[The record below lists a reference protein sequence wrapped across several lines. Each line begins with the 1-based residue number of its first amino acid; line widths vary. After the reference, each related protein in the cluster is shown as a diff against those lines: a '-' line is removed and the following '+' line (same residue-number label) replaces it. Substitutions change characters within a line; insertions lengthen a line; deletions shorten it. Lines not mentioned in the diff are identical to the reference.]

1 MDYLGLDR
9 KKVDKV
15 AKSLN
20 ELLAAYQLHYQKLR
34 NFHWNL
40 KSNHF
45 FVLHDK
51 FEEFYTD
58 ANEKIDDIAERIL
71 TLRVQ
76 PLSQL
81 SDYLNVS
88 RISEVS
94 EDLEDDEMVRE
105 VLSDYKELITIGREV
120 LEVAG
125 DAKDEGTIDLI
136 AGYVGD
142 LEKNSWMLASYLE
155 KHNPEVPN
163 IKKANAKANEAR
175 QKA

>member
-15 AKSLN
+15 AKNLN

-76 PLSQL
+76 PLSQM
-81 SDYLNVS
+81 SDYLEVS
-88 RISEVS
+88 KISEVS

-105 VLSDYKELITIGREV
+105 VLNDYKVLISIGREV
-120 LEVAG
+120 LSSAD
-125 DAKDEGTIDLI
+125 DANDEGTTDMIG
-136 AGYVGD
+136 AYVGD

-155 KHNPEVPN
+155 KHNPKIPN
-163 IKKANAKANEAR
+163 TKKVKEKA
-175 QKA
+175 

>member
-71 TLRVQ
+71 TLGVQ

-105 VLSDYKELITIGREV
+105 VLSDYKELIAIGREV

-125 DAKDEGTIDLI
+125 DASDEGTIDLI

-142 LEKNSWMLASYLE
+142 LEKNGWMLASYLE
-155 KHNPEVPN
+155 KHNPAIPN
-163 IKKANAKANEAR
+163 TKKAKSKAG
-175 QKA
+175 KD

>member
-9 KKVDKV
+9 KKIDKV

-88 RISEVS
+88 RISEVR
-94 EDLEDDEMVRE
+94 EDLDDDEMVKE
-105 VLSDYKELITIGREV
+105 VLSDYTELITIGREV
-120 LEVAG
+120 LEAAG
-125 DAKDEGTIDLI
+125 EANDEGTIDLI
-136 AGYVGD
+136 GGYVGD

-155 KHNPEVPN
+155 KHKPTVLSS
-163 IKKANAKANEAR
+163 KKEKAE
-175 QKA
+175 

>member
-9 KKVDKV
+9 EKVDKV
-15 AKSLN
+15 GQSLN
-20 ELLAAYQLHYQKLR
+20 ELLSAYHLHYQKLR

-40 KSNHF
+40 TSNHF

-51 FEEFYTD
+51 FEEYYTD

-71 TLRVQ
+71 TLRIQ

-81 SDYLNVS
+81 SDYLKLS
-88 RISEVS
+88 RIKECP
-94 EDLEDDEMVRE
+94 ETLGDDEMVRE
-105 VLSDYKELITIGREV
+105 VLNDFTILIGLGREV
-120 LEVAG
+120 LEAAG
-125 DAKDEGTIDLI
+125 EANDEGTIDLI

-155 KHNPEVPN
+155 KH
-163 IKKANAKANEAR
+163 ITKR
-175 QKA
+175 

>member
-9 KKVDKV
+9 KKLDKV
-15 AKSLN
+15 AGSLN
-20 ELLAAYQLHYQKLR
+20 DLLAAYQLHYQKLR

-81 SDYLNVS
+81 SDYLKVS
-88 RISEVS
+88 RISEVG
-94 EDLEDDEMVRE
+94 EDLEDDEMVKE
-105 VLSDYKELITIGREV
+105 VLSDYTALITIGREV
-120 LEVAG
+120 LEAAG
-125 DAKDEGTIDLI
+125 DANDEGTIDLI

-155 KHNPEVPN
+155 KHKPTVPAT
-163 IKKANAKANEAR
+163 KKA
-175 QKA
+175 

>member
-9 KKVDKV
+9 KKIDIV

-81 SDYLNVS
+81 SDYLKVS
-88 RISEVS
+88 RISEVG

-105 VLSDYKELITIGREV
+105 VLSDYSELITIGREV
-120 LEVAG
+120 LEAAG
-125 DAKDEGTIDLI
+125 EAKDEGTIDLI

-155 KHNPEVPN
+155 KHKPSVPAR
-163 IKKANAKANEAR
+163 KKEKVS
-175 QKA
+175 

>member
-9 KKVDKV
+9 NKVDKV
-15 AKSLN
+15 AKTLN
-20 ELLAAYQLHYQKLR
+20 DLLAAYQLHYQKLR

-76 PLSQL
+76 PLSQI
-81 SDYLNVS
+81 SDYLRVS

-94 EDLEDDEMVRE
+94 EDLEDDEMVAE
-105 VLSDYKELITIGREV
+105 VLGDYKTLIAIGREV
-120 LEVAG
+120 ISAAG
-125 DAKDEGTIDLI
+125 DAEDEGTIDLI

-155 KHNPEVPN
+155 KHNPKIPN
-163 IKKANAKANEAR
+163 TKKVKER
-175 QKA
+175 V

>member
-88 RISEVS
+88 RISEVA

-155 KHNPEVPN
+155 KHNPEVPK
-163 IKKANAKANEAR
+163 IKKVNAKGNEAR

>member
-9 KKVDKV
+9 NKVDKV
-15 AKSLN
+15 ASSLN
-20 ELLAAYQLHYQKLR
+20 DFLAAYQLHYQKLR

-45 FVLHDK
+45 FVLHEK

-81 SDYLNVS
+81 SDYLKVS
-88 RISEVS
+88 RIKEVS
-94 EDLEDDEMVRE
+94 EGLDDDAMVAE
-105 VLSDYKELITIGREV
+105 VLNDYKTLISIGREV
-120 LEVAG
+120 LEIAD
-125 DAKDEGTIDLI
+125 DANDEGTIDMI
-136 AGYVGD
+136 GGYVGD

-155 KHNPEVPN
+155 KHKPKVQQD
-163 IKKANAKANEAR
+163 KKAN
-175 QKA
+175 QG

>member
-9 KKVDKV
+9 NKVDNV

-20 ELLAAYQLHYQKLR
+20 DLLAAYHLHYQKLR

-45 FVLHDK
+45 FVLHEK
-51 FEEFYTD
+51 FEEFYDD

-81 SDYLNVS
+81 SDYLKVS
-88 RISEVS
+88 RIKEVS
-94 EDLEDDEMVRE
+94 GDLDDTAMVNE
-105 VLSDYKELITIGREV
+105 VLKDFTTLIALGREV

-125 DAKDEGTIDLI
+125 EANDEGTIDLI
-136 AGYVGD
+136 GGYVGD

-155 KHNPEVPN
+155 KHMP
-163 IKKANAKANEAR
+163 KSK
-175 QKA
+175 

>member
-1 MDYLGLDR
+1 MDYLGLDQ
-9 KKVDKV
+9 KKVVKV

-20 ELLAAYQLHYQKLR
+20 ELLATYQLHYQKLR

-71 TLRVQ
+71 TIRVQ

-81 SDYLNVS
+81 SDYLKVS
-88 RISEVS
+88 RIKEVS
-94 EDLEDDEMVRE
+94 EDLDDDEMVTE
-105 VLSDYKELITIGREV
+105 VLSDYKELISIGREV
-120 LEVAG
+120 LAAAEEAE
-125 DAKDEGTIDLI
+125 DEGTTDMIG
-136 AGYVGD
+136 GYVGD
-142 LEKNSWMLASYLE
+142 LEKSAWMLASYLE
-155 KHNPEVPN
+155 KHNPKIPK
-163 IKKANAKANEAR
+163 IKKS
-175 QKA
+175 

>member
-9 KKVDKV
+9 SKLDKV

-20 ELLAAYQLHYQKLR
+20 EFLAAYQLHYQKLR

-51 FEEFYTD
+51 FEEYYTD

-81 SDYLNVS
+81 SDYLKVS

-94 EDLEDDEMVRE
+94 EDLDDDQMVKE
-105 VLSDYKELITIGREV
+105 VLSDYTKLITIGREV

-136 AGYVGD
+136 AAYVGD

-155 KHNPEVPN
+155 KHKPSV
-163 IKKANAKANEAR
+163 
-175 QKA
+175 QKS

>member
-155 KHNPEVPN
+155 KHNPVIPN
-163 IKKANAKANEAR
+163 TKKTNAKPNEDR